1 MPDSLVPSLLDWAWE
16 AVWTGM
22 GWSSRDRQGSRPSLC
37 SWGLSPGW
45 GEEEGAAGV
54 PGEVTP
60 LPHICVHGPSELHTC
75 EANTDA
81 HPHVHSDI
89 RACKYA
95 NTDMHNRVCA
105 HV

>member
-16 AVWTGM
+16 AVWAGM
-22 GWSSRDRQGSRPSLC
+22 GWSKRQA
-37 SWGLSPGW
+37 GLQALFMQLGPLPGW

-60 LPHICVHGPSELHTC
+60 LPHICVHGPSQLHMC
-75 EANTDA
+75 EANTNA

-89 RACKYA
+89 HAYKYA
-95 NTDMHNRVCA
+95 NTDMHTHVCA
-105 HV
+105 HL